1 MEGVCHEIINFFKII
16 RFTEG
21 SKEPR
26 RVRGE
31 LKPET
36 RQHLKM
42 LIEGILIEEQTRSLT
57 APRHARKLTRLD
69 YRNGF
74 YRRDIESCMG
84 LIENIKVPR
93 ARIATLEFSLFKKYR
108 RKEVGGVL
116 LFEKANIF

>member
-1 MEGVCHEIINFFKII
+1 MKLLIFL
-16 RFTEG
+16 RL
-21 SKEPR
+21 SDLRKE
-26 RVRGE
+26 VKSQEEFWGE

-36 RQHLKM
+36 RQYLKM